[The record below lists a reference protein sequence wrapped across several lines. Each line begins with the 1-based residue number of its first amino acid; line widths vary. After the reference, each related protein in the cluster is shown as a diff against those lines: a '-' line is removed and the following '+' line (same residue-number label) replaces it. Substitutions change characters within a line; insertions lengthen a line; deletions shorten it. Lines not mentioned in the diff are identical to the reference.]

1 MRLKK
6 RDDFRRVFRKG
17 VAQTETCFC
26 LHVLP
31 RPEGPRLGIVISR
44 RYGNAVERNRAKRLI
59 REAFRR
65 SVPRLPKADIIVRPN
80 EECRTAGVDEIARAL
95 VDGVSRS
102 IQREEYG

>member
-17 VAQTETCFC
+17 AAWTGACFC

-31 RPEGPRLGIVISR
+31 RDEGPRLGIVISR
-44 RYGNAVERNRAKRLI
+44 RYGNAVARNRTKRLI

-65 SVPRLPKADIIVRPN
+65 SVSQLPKADIIVRPSDGCRGAGVEEIAQALIDGTN
-80 EECRTAGVDEIARAL
+80 RSIHREECR
-95 VDGVSRS
+95 
-102 IQREEYG
+102 